1 VESPAGTVT
10 LNGMS
15 DAGQQTAR
23 QQPDTAVHD
32 EVAAVVGRARDAA
45 RAIENYSQEQVDE
58 LVTAV
63 AWAVVRTDHAEKLA
77 RLAVDEGGFG
87 NYADKVAKISKRV
100 TGVLADM
107 TGLRTVGI
115 VEADP
120 QAGLVKIAKPVGVVA
135 ALIPTTG
142 PDATPPVKALFALKG
157 RNAIICAPHP
167 RTTGATEAVVGFMRQ
182 ACRQVGAPEDL
193 VQSLPAP
200 SLAKTQELMRQADL
214 VVATGG
220 AGMVKA
226 AYSSGTPAYGVGV
239 GNAVHVVDETA
250 DVADAASAIL
260 AAKTFDYATSC
271 LADNALVVHADVYDD
286 LMRRLA
292 GAGAHLCDEPQKA
305 ALRTVMWPDGGPVP
319 SVKVV
324 AKSAEHIAGLAGF
337 TVAGDC
343 PMLLVEEDGAGP
355 DHPFSGEKLSVVLAI
370 YKYEG
375 GIGAAADLVNAI
387 TAYQGLGHTCGIHT
401 SSDANV
407 DQLARSTRTARVLVN
422 QNLNEGAGSPRNGLP
437 FTLSLSCGTW
447 GGNITTENVNAR
459 HFINL
464 TWVSRPIGPKAI
476 SEEALFGAHWHAY
489 GR

>member
-1 VESPAGTVT
+1 
-10 LNGMS
+10 M
-15 DAGQQTAR
+15 
-23 QQPDTAVHD
+23 
-32 EVAAVVGRARDAA
+32 
-45 RAIENYSQEQVDE
+45 DE

-63 AWAVVRTDHAEKLA
+63 AWAVVRPDHAEKLA

-87 NYADKVAKISKRV
+87 NYPDKVAKISKRV

-107 TGLRTVGI
+107 TGLRTVGV

-167 RTTGATEAVVGFMRQ
+167 RTTGATEAVVGFMRD

-239 GNAVHVVDETA
+239 GNSVHVVDETA
-250 DVADAASAIL
+250 DLADAASAIL

-271 LADNALVVHADVYDD
+271 LADNALIVHADVYDD
-286 LMRRLA
+286 LMRRLTA
-292 GAGAHLCDEPQKA
+292 AGAHLCDQAQKT
-305 ALRTVMWPDGGPVP
+305 ALQTVMWPDGGPVP

-337 TVAGDC
+337 TVAADC
-343 PMLLVEEDGAGP
+343 PMLLVEEDGTGP

-370 YKYEG
+370 YRYEG
-375 GIGAAADLVNAI
+375 GIGARRGPGQHDHRLPGPGPHLRHPHQLRRERGPAGRHHPHGPGAGQPEPERGRGQPAQRAAVHAEPELRDLGWQHHHRERERPALH
-387 TAYQGLGHTCGIHT
+387 QPDLGVPPHRAQSHQRGG
-401 SSDANV
+401 AV
-407 DQLARSTRTARVLVN
+407 RRPLARLRPVN
-422 QNLNEGAGSPRNGLP
+422 RL
-437 FTLSLSCGTW
+437 
-447 GGNITTENVNAR
+447 
-459 HFINL
+459 
-464 TWVSRPIGPKAI
+464 SRPGWPGTRPAPG
-476 SEEALFGAHWHAY
+476 STGC
-489 GR
+489 R

>member
-1 VESPAGTVT
+1 
-10 LNGMS
+10 MS
-15 DAGQQTAR
+15 NDQQRTGQQAR
-23 QQPDTAVHD
+23 D
-32 EVAAVVGRARDAA
+32 EVAAVVARARAAA
-45 RAIENYSQEQVDE
+45 RAIEHYSQQQVDE

-63 AWAVVRTDHAEKLA
+63 AWAVVRKDHAEALA

-87 NYADKVAKISKRV
+87 NYPDKVAKIGKRV

-107 TGLRTVGI
+107 AGVRTVG
-115 VEADP
+115 VVAEQPA
-120 QAGLVKIAKPVGVVA
+120 AGLVKVAKPVGVVA

-142 PDATPPVKALFALKG
+142 PDATPPVKTLFALKG

-167 RTTGATEAVVGFMRQ
+167 RTTGTTEAVVSFMRA
-182 ACRQVGAPEDL
+182 ACEQVGAPADL

-220 AGMVKA
+220 AGMVHA

-239 GNAVHVVDETA
+239 GNSVHVVDETA
-250 DVADAASAIL
+250 DLADAASAIL

-271 LADNALVVHADVYDD
+271 LADNAVIAHADVYDE
-286 LMRRLA
+286 LVARLA
-292 GAGAHLCDEPQKA
+292 EAGAHLCDGPQKA
-305 ALRTVMWPDGGPVP
+305 ALQAVMWPDGGAVP
-319 SVKVV
+319 SVTVV
-324 AKSAEHIAGLAGF
+324 AKSAAHIAGLAGF
-337 TVAGDC
+337 EVAAGC
-343 PMLLVEEDGAGP
+343 PMLLVEETGAGP
-355 DHPFSGEKLSVVLAI
+355 DHPFSGEKLCVVLALYRYAGDI
-370 YKYEG
+370 T
-375 GIGAAADLVNAI
+375 AAAELVNAI

-401 SSDANV
+401 GSDANV
-407 DQLARSTRTARVLVN
+407 TTLAMTTRTARVLVN

-459 HFINL
+459 HFVNL
-464 TWVSRPIGPKAI
+464 TWVSRPVEPRVI
-476 SEEALFGAHWHAY
+476 SEEALFAAHWQAH

>member
-1 VESPAGTVT
+1 
-10 LNGMS
+10 MS
-15 DAGQQTAR
+15 EGK
-23 QQPDTAVHD
+23 QQPDAATADEITAV
-32 EVAAVVGRARDAA
+32 VQRARDAA
-45 RAIENYSQEQVDE
+45 RAIEDYSQEQVDE

-63 AWAVVRTDHAEKLA
+63 AWAVVRKDHAEALA
-77 RLAVDEGGFG
+77 RQAVDEGGFG
-87 NYADKVAKISKRV
+87 NYADKVAKINKRV
-100 TGVLADM
+100 VGVLADM
-107 TGLRTVGI
+107 TGMRTVG
-115 VEADP
+115 VVAEDP
-120 QAGLVKIAKPVGVVA
+120 EAGLVKMAKPVGVVA

-167 RTTGATEAVVGFMRQ
+167 RTQRTTEAVVGYMRS
-182 ACRQVGAPEDL
+182 ACQQVGAPEDL

-200 SLAKTQELMRQADL
+200 SLPKTQELMRQADL

-220 AGMVKA
+220 AGMVRA

-250 DVADAASAIL
+250 DLTDAAATIMT
-260 AAKTFDYATSC
+260 AKTFDYATSC
-271 LADNALVVHADVYDD
+271 LADNAVVAHADVYDE
-286 LMRRLA
+286 LVQRLT
-292 GAGAHLCDEPQKA
+292 GNGAHLCDQAQKD

-319 SVKVV
+319 SIKVV

-337 TVAGDC
+337 TVAEDC
-343 PMLLVEEDGAGP
+343 PMLLVEEDGSGP
-355 DHPFSGEKLSVVLAI
+355 DHPFSGEKLSVVLAL
-370 YKYEG
+370 YKYQG
-375 GIGAAADLVNAI
+375 DITAAADVVNSI

-401 SSDANV
+401 SSDENV
-407 DQLARSTRTARVLVN
+407 DQLARTTRTARVLVN

-464 TWVSRPIGPKAI
+464 TWVSRPIQPKTI
-476 SEEALFGAHWHAY
+476 SEEALFAGHWHAY